1 MAEGVV
7 LLEKEPGIGIITI
20 NRPEVRNAL
29 NRIVFSELED
39 VLRSVRRDEEIR
51 AVIVTGAGD
60 AFVAGA
66 DIEEMSTLESIS
78 GWMTSRRHQ
87 SVLDDLERL
96 GKPSIAAMNGAAL
109 GGGLELAMACTIRV
123 ASEKAKIGLPELGLG
138 ILPGFGGTQRLM
150 RTVGYAKAAEL
161 VLTAAVISAEE
172 SYRIGLVN
180 HVVPPDQV
188 LPMARKIAQTIAG
201 LSPIAVR
208 LEMEL
213 LLRGRDAGIDE
224 GLALESA
231 VACLSLSSK
240 EAKELLRRFVERKK

>member
-1 MAEGVV
+1 MGADVV
-7 LLEKEPGIGIITI
+7 LLEKESGIGIITI

-29 NRIVFSELED
+29 NRMVFHELKT
-39 VLRSVRRDEEIR
+39 VLSSVRDDEEIR
-51 AVIVTGAGD
+51 AVIVTGAGE

-66 DIEEMSTLESIS
+66 DVGEMAGLDSIS
-78 GWMTSRRHQ
+78 GWMASRRHQ

-96 GKPSIAAMNGAAL
+96 GKPSIAAINGAAL

-150 RTVGYAKAAEL
+150 RIVGYAKAAEM
-161 VLTAAVISAEE
+161 VLTAAIVTAEE
-172 SYRIGLVN
+172 GHRIGLVN
-180 HVVPPDQV
+180 HVVPHDEV
-188 LPMARKIAQTIAG
+188 LAKAKKIAQTIAG
-201 LSPIAVR
+201 LSSIAVR

-213 LLRGRDAGIDE
+213 LLRGRDASIDE

-240 EAKELLRRFVERKK
+240 EAKELLGRFLERKK

>member
-1 MAEGVV
+1 MGADVV
-7 LLEKEPGIGIITI
+7 LLEKECGIGIITI

-29 NRIVFSELED
+29 NRMVFHELKR
-39 VLRSVRRDEEIR
+39 VLSSVRDDEEIR
-51 AVIVTGAGD
+51 AVIVTGAGE

-66 DIEEMSTLESIS
+66 DVGEMAGLESIS
-78 GWMTSRRHQ
+78 GWIESRVHQ

-96 GKPSIAAMNGAAL
+96 GKPSIAAINGSAL

-123 ASEKAKIGLPELGLG
+123 ASEKAKVGLPELGLG

-150 RTVGYAKAAEL
+150 RIVGYAKAAEL
-161 VLTAAVISAEE
+161 VLTATIMTAEE
-172 SYRIGLVN
+172 GHKIGLVN
-180 HVVPPDQV
+180 HVVPHDEV
-188 LPMARKIAQTIAG
+188 LAKAKKIAQTIAG

-213 LLRGRDAGIDE
+213 LLHGRDAGIDE

-240 EAKELLRRFVERKK
+240 EAKELLSRFLERKK